1 MALHVPALRGAS
13 RSAIMK
19 AKFRGFTLVE
29 LAIVM
34 VIIGLLMGG
43 VLKGQELINNAKAKS
58 LANDFKVV
66 AAAYYGYLDR
76 FRVVPGDDTD
86 ASSHVGGTNA
96 TATGAGDGRITGAWN
111 FTNGANCTEESCLFW
126 QHVRLAGLL
135 SGSTVLGATSF
146 PPVNSEGGRIG
157 ISATNP
163 MYGDSSQARGLFY
176 VCSANISGRLAS
188 QIDLM
193 LDDGVGNTGTVRAY
207 AGSNTTSTTVSSTDT
222 ASAYT
227 VCVAY

>member
-1 MALHVPALRGAS
+1 
-13 RSAIMK
+13 MK

-43 VLKGQELINNAKAKS
+43 VLKGQELIYNAKAKS

-76 FRVVPGDDTD
+76 FRAVPGDDTD

-96 TATGAGDGRITGAWN
+96 SATGAGDGRITGVWN
-111 FTNGANCTEESCLFW
+111 FTPGISCPTESCLFW
-126 QHVRLAGLL
+126 EHVRKAGLL
-135 SGSTVLGATSF
+135 SGSTTINATSYL
-146 PPVNSEGGRIG
+146 PVNSEAGRIG
-157 ISATNP
+157 ISGTAPTDGSGNN
-163 MYGDSSQARGLFY
+163 GWSALFW
-176 VCSANISGRLAS
+176 VCSANINGRLAS

-207 AGSNTTSTTVSSTDT
+207 AASNTTSATVSSTDT
-222 ASAYT
+222 GTVYN

>member
-1 MALHVPALRGAS
+1 
-13 RSAIMK
+13 MK
-19 AKFRGFTLVE
+19 AHQRGFTLVE

-43 VLKGQELINNAKAKS
+43 ILKGQELINNAKAKT

-66 AAAYYGYLDR
+66 AVAYYGYLDR
-76 FRVVPGDDTD
+76 FRAVPGDDGSAD
-86 ASSHVGGTNA
+86 SHVGGTA
-96 TATGAGDGRITGAWN
+96 PTSTTGTVNNGRIDGIWN
-111 FTNGANCTEESCLFW
+111 FAAGSTCPTESCLFW

-135 SGSTVLGATSF
+135 SGSTTVNATSF
-146 PPVNSEGGRIG
+146 LPVNSEAGRIG
-157 ISATNP
+157 ISGTAPTD
-163 MYGDSSQARGLFY
+163 GSGGSAWSALFW
-176 VCSANISGRLAS
+176 VCSANINGRLAS

-207 AGSNTTSTTVSSTDT
+207 VGTNTTSTTVSSTDT
-222 ASAYT
+222 GTTYN